1 LKRKKQFEQNLE
13 VTQQHINTLEIQ
25 MNTVENA
32 NINIETIR
40 AMKQA
45 NEAMRGIHSG
55 MGINK
60 IDDTM
65 FVHPTPI
72 FLGK

>member
-1 LKRKKQFEQNLE
+1 
-13 VTQQHINTLEIQ
+13 
-25 MNTVENA
+25 MSTVENA

-45 NEAMRGIHSG
+45 NEAMRGIHKG
-55 MGINK
+55 MGVNK

-65 FVHPTPI
+65 CVFPPSVARLFSRHCFTI
-72 FLGK
+72 RILTASL